1 MFDEAS
7 FLLPIVFGISLTLA
21 AAIYLISERIKAKPR
36 SESPGKTETYA
47 CGENMPVQEL
57 RVDLERFLVFAVYFL
72 IFDVLVFTMATSFF
86 TLGLAPVTYSLI
98 VMLAVGMLIIS
109 RRHQ

>member
-1 MFDEAS
+1 
-7 FLLPIVFGISLTLA
+7 
-21 AAIYLISERIKAKPR
+21 
-36 SESPGKTETYA
+36 
-47 CGENMPVQEL
+47 MPVQEL

-86 TLGLAPVTYSLI
+86 NLGLAPATYSLI
-98 VMLAVGMLIIS
+98 VLAAVAMLIIS